1 MDNYID
7 MYLKPYAEDDTL
19 LNDWIDR
26 TLSRVKWKLFERQ
39 NDWLYMAGELG
50 KGRLPKF
57 KSNAKEYFAETIYR
71 ELDWLVSYMVDR
83 LVTQYRLGNIDL
95 NDSTIDDLYWDLEGL
110 EGGYTAW
117 ELEARRRI
125 FDEYV
130 KALGEERAEELAE
143 SWWGE
148 DWRCSV

>member
-7 MYLKPYAEDDTL
+7 MYLEPYAEDDAL
-19 LNDWIDR
+19 LNDWIDH
-26 TLSRVKWKLFERQ
+26 TLARVKWKLFERQ
-39 NDWLYMAGELG
+39 EDWLYMYGELG
-50 KGRLPKF
+50 DSRLPKF
-57 KSNAKEYFAETIYR
+57 KSNAREYMVETIHQ
-71 ELDWLVSYMVDR
+71 ELGWLVCYMVDR

-95 NDSTIDDLYWDLEGL
+95 DDSTINDLYWDLDE
-110 EGGYTAW
+110 EGYTAW

-125 FDEYV
+125 FEDYA
-130 KALGEERAEELAE
+130 KGLGEEKTEELAE